1 MKLAELGRRAPWAV
15 VLIILLAITLSV
27 LPFALFPDTVTTTQT
42 ALATVCS
49 IVLLVFALFGL
60 VHDTYSAWQLVVVL
74 CLLLVA
80 VGIGLVAWRYVEE
93 SRSLPVTESV
103 KLSKGAASLE
113 TGEKA
118 VIRLR
123 TPAPRDRLR
132 LTFEADDLGYGSP
145 CVPSSSLR
153 VTGGADGG
161 RPEARIG
168 EEISVALDP
177 EKRTVRLEA
186 ELVSDPGCEL
196 SLRVARAVLDND

>member
-15 VLIILLAITLSV
+15 VLIVLLAIALSV
-27 LPFALFPDTVTTTQT
+27 LPFALFPDTVTATQT

-60 VHDTYSAWQLVVVL
+60 VHDTYSAWQLVAVL
-74 CLLLVA
+74 CVLLVL
-80 VGIGLVAWRYVEE
+80 VGIGLAVWRYFEE
-93 SRSLPVTESV
+93 SRSLPVTESA

-118 VIRLR
+118 VLRLR

-132 LTFEADDLGYGSP
+132 LTFEADDIGFGSP

-153 VTGGADGG
+153 VTGGADGR

-168 EEISVALDP
+168 EEMTIALDR